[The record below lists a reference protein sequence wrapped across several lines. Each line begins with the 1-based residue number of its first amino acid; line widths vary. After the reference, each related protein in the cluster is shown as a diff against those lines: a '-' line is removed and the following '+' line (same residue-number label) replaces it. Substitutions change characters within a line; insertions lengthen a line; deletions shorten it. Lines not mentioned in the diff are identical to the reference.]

1 MGRANVLPTEGR
13 VLQGMGVGEVAAR
26 GEEELCVVPV
36 SASGTELSEAMGSIW
51 PTTHKR
57 AKGNGF
63 GGNAGKDIKG
73 VGGDNVREVGNH
85 CNAVPG
91 IGSLV
96 GRGVDGRSGV
106 RKSRGRVR
114 T

>member
-1 MGRANVLPTEGR
+1 
-13 VLQGMGVGEVAAR
+13 MGVSKVAPR
-26 GEEELCVVPV
+26 GKPELCRV
-36 SASGTELSEAMGSIW
+36 SISSSGAELGKAVGSVR
-51 PTTHKR
+51 PMAHEG
-57 AKGNGF
+57 ANGNGF

-73 VGGDNVREVGNH
+73 VSRNNVREVRDYG
-85 CNAVPG
+85 NAVPG

-96 GRGVDGRSGV
+96 GRGIIRWGRV